1 MGPAIR
7 YAAFMIQFGEGDCR
21 CGEESIVC
29 LGFGMLESVFES
41 SEKMVFSELFHGCHC
56 LDLFVIVRIVCRAWE
71 MKGRKFHPVLSG
83 ADGMDDFRARTSV
96 FC

>member
-21 CGEESIVC
+21 CREESIVC

-41 SEKMVFSELFHGCHC
+41 SEKMVFSSFFMVVIALIC
-56 LDLFVIVRIVCRAWE
+56 L
-71 MKGRKFHPVLSG
+71 LSSG
-83 ADGMDDFRARTSV
+83 LSV
-96 FC
+96 GLGK